1 MNLKHI
7 RAASLAALVASAVAV
22 STPAV
27 AANDA
32 MMELLKVLRDN
43 GTISEEAYSLLKNS
57 AQADAERTDA
67 KIEETAEEKL
77 AAVNKVSDKLK
88 WAEKIKFKGDLRL
101 RRQYEEDDP
110 ENADKSSRERY
121 RYRLRL
127 GAEAEVTD
135 QVKVG
140 LGFASGSDDARS
152 TNETLDDGFSTK
164 DARLDYAFAE
174 WKPADWVSVVGGKF
188 KRKPYLWQPTD
199 LLWDG
204 DINPEGVSIHLETDN
219 SFGTAYGNAGHW
231 ILEEYR
237 SISDDPTLTYAQ
249 VGHKFK
255 SGNFFGNVAGTY
267 YAFDGL
273 EDAAVIVGSGGNNTL
288 SGGNYVFDYDSIG
301 LSAEL
306 GIKDVFMPGKI
317 FAVFGDYIKNDDGD
331 EDKGRAIGF
340 KFGDKKV
347 KDRHSWQFKYIN
359 ADLEADAFPDFL
371 PDSDRLGG
379 NTGVKSNEFV
389 FKYAVAKNIIL
400 ALDYYDSEQDVPGLD
415 DDEEKVLQTDI
426 LFKF

>member
-7 RAASLAALVASAVAV
+7 RAASLAALVASGVAV

-88 WAEKIKFKGDLRL
+88 WAEKIKLKGDLRL
-101 RRQYEEDDP
+101 RRQYEEADP
-110 ENADKSSRERY
+110 ENGEKESRERY

-127 GAEAEVTD
+127 GAEAQVVD
-135 QVKVG
+135 DVKVG
-140 LGFASGSDDARS
+140 LGFASGGDDARS

-174 WKPADWVSVVGGKF
+174 WTPAEWVSVVGGKF
-188 KRKPYLWQPTD
+188 KRKPYLWAPTD

-204 DINPEGVSIHLETDN
+204 DINPEGVSVHLQTDN

-231 ILEEYR
+231 ILEEF
-237 SISDDPTLTYAQ
+237 SSVSDDPTLTYAQ

-255 SGNFFGNVAGTY
+255 SGNLFGNVAGTY

-273 EDAAVIVGSGGNNTL
+273 EDAAVIGDRDGSNTL
-288 SGGNYVFDYDSIG
+288 MGGNYVFDYDSIG
-301 LSAEL
+301 LSAEV
-306 GIKDVFMPGKI
+306 GVKDVFMPGKI
-317 FAVFGDYIKNDDGD
+317 FAVFGDYIKNDDSD
-331 EDKGRAIGF
+331 EDTGRAIGF

-347 KDRHSWQFKYIN
+347 KEQHTWQFKYIN

-379 NTGVKSNEFV
+379 NTGVKSNEIV
-389 FKYAVAKNIIL
+389 FKYAIAKNIIL

-415 DDEEKVLQTDI
+415 DDEEKLLQTDI

>member
-7 RAASLAALVASAVAV
+7 RAAILAVLVTSGVVV
-22 STPAV
+22 SSQAF

-43 GTISEEAYSLLKNS
+43 GTITNEAYDLLKNS
-57 AQADAERTDA
+57 AAADEERTDA
-67 KIEETAEEKL
+67 KIEETAEKKL
-77 AAVNKVSDKLK
+77 ASVNKISDKLK
-88 WAEKIKFKGDLRL
+88 WAEKIKLKGDLRL
-101 RRQYEEDDP
+101 RRQYEEADP
-110 ENADKSSRERY
+110 ENGESQSRERY

-127 GAEAEVTD
+127 GAEAKVTD
-135 QVKVG
+135 EVKVG
-140 LGFASGSDDARS
+140 LGFASGGDDARS

-174 WKPADWVSVVGGKF
+174 WTPAEWVSVVGGKF
-188 KRKPYLWQPTD
+188 KRKAYLWAPTD

-204 DINPEGVSIHLETDN
+204 DVNPEGVSVHMQADN

-231 ILEEYR
+231 ILEEY
-237 SISDDPTLTYAQ
+237 SSDSDDPTLTYAQ

-273 EDAAVIVGSGGNNTL
+273 EDEPAIVGSGGSNTL
-288 SGGNYVFDYDSIG
+288 VGGNYMFDYDAIG
-301 LSAEL
+301 LSAEVGL
-306 GIKDVFMPGKI
+306 KDVFIPGKNFSI
-317 FAVFGDYIKNDDGD
+317 FADYVKNDDSD
-331 EDKGRAIGF
+331 EDTGRAFGF
-340 KFGDKKV
+340 KYGDKKV
-347 KDRHSWQFKYIN
+347 KNAGTWQVKFIN

-371 PDSDRLGG
+371 PDSDRFGG
-379 NTGVKSNEFV
+379 NTGVESNEIA
-389 FKYAVAKNIIL
+389 FKYAIAKNIIIG
-400 ALDYYDSEQDVPGLD
+400 LDYYDSEQNVPGLD
-415 DDEEKVLQTDI
+415 DDEEKLLQTDI

>member
-7 RAASLAALVASAVAV
+7 RAASLAALVASGAIV
-22 STPAV
+22 STPAF

-32 MMELLKVLRDN
+32 MIELLKVLRDN
-43 GTISEEAYSLLKNS
+43 GTITDEAYNLLKNS
-57 AQADAERTDA
+57 AAADEERTDA
-67 KIEETAEEKL
+67 KIEETAEQKL
-77 AAVNKVSDKLK
+77 ASVNKVSDKLK

-101 RRQYEEDDP
+101 RRQYQEADP
-110 ENADKSSRERY
+110 ENGESQSRERY

-127 GAEAEVTD
+127 GAEGEVTD
-135 QVKVG
+135 SVKVG
-140 LGFASGSDDARS
+140 LGFASGGSDARS

-164 DARLDYAFAE
+164 DIRLDYAFAE
-174 WKPADWVSVVGGKF
+174 WKPTDWVSVAGGKF
-188 KRKPYLWQPTD
+188 KRKEYLWAPTD
-199 LLWDG
+199 LLWDD
-204 DINPEGVSIHLETDN
+204 DINPEGVSVHLQTDN

-231 ILEEYR
+231 IVEEY
-237 SISDDPTLTYAQ
+237 STVSDDPTLTYAQ
-249 VGHKFK
+249 IGHKFK

-273 EDAAVIVGSGGNNTL
+273 ENETVIVGSGGNNTL
-288 SGGNYVFDYDSIG
+288 VGGNYMYDYDSIG

-306 GIKDVFMPGKI
+306 GVMDVLIPGKNFSI
-317 FAVFGDYIKNDDGD
+317 FADYIKNDDSD
-331 EDKGRAIGF
+331 EDTGRAFGF

-347 KDRHSWQFKYIN
+347 GDQHTWQLKFVN
-359 ADLEADAFPDFL
+359 ADLEADAFVDFL

-379 NTGVKSNEFV
+379 NTGVKSNEVV

-400 ALDYYDSEQDVPGLD
+400 ALDYYDSEQDAPGLD

-426 LFKF
+426 SFKF